1 MTMRDMVERREGCDG
16 EAYRRWKPANLS
28 DARRSQRKE
37 CGTWFLPLSRPA
49 TTAVDQVDLPSVL
62 STIAHADRFVLLPNE
77 LRQNRRKSAE
87 NDRPALAPTGPVGIY

>member
-1 MTMRDMVERREGCDG
+1 MTMRAMVVRREGCDG
-16 EAYRRWKPANLS
+16 EADRRWKAS
-28 DARRSQRKE
+28 ARDASLSQRRE

-49 TTAVDQVDLPSVL
+49 TTAADQVDLPSVL